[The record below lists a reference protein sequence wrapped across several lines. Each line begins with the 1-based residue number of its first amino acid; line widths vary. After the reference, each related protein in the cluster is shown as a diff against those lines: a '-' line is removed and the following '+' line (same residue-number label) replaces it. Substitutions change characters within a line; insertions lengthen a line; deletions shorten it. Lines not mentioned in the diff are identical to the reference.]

1 MQNSYGKRR
10 GQEAVNTGIRPIA
23 PTYGRAS
30 FLSYSHR
37 SGYTHATESANER
50 LVSQMLDI
58 DPSFKSHQAQPFTVD
73 VLEQRLIHARA
84 ERNKLSATR
93 KKDLGDEARNTLYT
107 PDFLA
112 NRSDAPLLV
121 LEVKL
126 EGWEGNEEYANKLC
140 IARRVLAANGYEFQ
154 KITVPSLWSHPLR
167 HNVPLLHMAKA
178 SSPIV
183 LSEEQLLLLEKAGA
197 ASGITQ
203 ADACHLLQLQPA
215 HIPALVV
222 QGVLRLDISNTRFHN
237 DTILTLAHGDL
248 QHLQLLGGMPC

>member
-1 MQNSYGKRR
+1 MSKSYGKRR
-10 GQEAVNTGIRPIA
+10 GQGAVNTGIRPIA
-23 PTYGRAS
+23 PTYGTPS

-37 SGYTHATESANER
+37 TGSTHATESANER
-50 LVSQMLDI
+50 LVSLMLDI

-73 VLEQRLIHARA
+73 VLEQQLIHART
-84 ERNKLSATR
+84 ERNKLVATR
-93 KKDLGDEARNTLYT
+93 KKDFGDAARDTLYT

-126 EGWEGNEEYANKLC
+126 EGWEGNEEYANKLG

-183 LSEEQLLLLEKAGA
+183 L
-197 ASGITQ
+197 
-203 ADACHLLQLQPA
+203 ADP
-215 HIPALVV
+215 
-222 QGVLRLDISNTRFHN
+222 GRS
-237 DTILTLAHGDL
+237 
-248 QHLQLLGGMPC
+248 

>member
-93 KKDLGDEARNTLYT
+93 KKTSEMRRATPCTHLTFWRPAVVRLYSSWKSNSRAGKAT
-107 PDFLA
+107 K
-112 NRSDAPLLV
+112 STQ
-121 LEVKL
+121 
-126 EGWEGNEEYANKLC
+126 
-140 IARRVLAANGYEFQ
+140 IS
-154 KITVPSLWSHPLR
+154 SL
-167 HNVPLLHMAKA
+167 
-178 SSPIV
+178 
-183 LSEEQLLLLEKAGA
+183 
-197 ASGITQ
+197 
-203 ADACHLLQLQPA
+203 
-215 HIPALVV
+215 
-222 QGVLRLDISNTRFHN
+222 
-237 DTILTLAHGDL
+237 
-248 QHLQLLGGMPC
+248 